1 MGARGHSM
9 PWKVR
14 ISPKERVHNK
24 RYFPKSLA
32 LRLMA
37 SIRWQYRDRQ
47 SVTNPEHAISQGKVP
62 NQKGWGAI
70 AKLKKKQELLVRFG
84 YNLGE
89 LFRDSP
95 WSYNPLYTQIGQVNK
110 STLRVNTMDAVTEIL
125 STKQREGLV
134 RFGYNLGELFRDSPW
149 SYNPLYTQIRQVKKS
164 TLRVNTMDTVTETSS
179 AKQRER
185 LVWFGC
191 N

>member
-1 MGARGHSM
+1 MS
-9 PWKVR
+9 KVTL
-14 ISPKERVHNK
+14 SVLKSFCNYAYHFQTVH
-24 RYFPKSLA
+24 
-32 LRLMA
+32 
-37 SIRWQYRDRQ
+37 
-47 SVTNPEHAISQGKVP
+47 
-62 NQKGWGAI
+62 KGWGTI

-95 WSYNPLYTQIGQVNK
+95 WSYSPLYTQIGQVNK